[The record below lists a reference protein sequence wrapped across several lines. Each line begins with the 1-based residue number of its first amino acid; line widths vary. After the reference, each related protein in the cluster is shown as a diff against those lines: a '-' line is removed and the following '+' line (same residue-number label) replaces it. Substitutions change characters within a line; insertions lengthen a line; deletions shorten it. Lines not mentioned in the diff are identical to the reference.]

1 MIRAPG
7 QEYLFDSLG
16 STSPNSSRKVHIRRL
31 VDLLELC
38 IHRRDW
44 PRAKRAWAVLTRCP
58 EFEWQKMW
66 QTGLLLATSLDD
78 ALDIDNADPR
88 RLDYLRV
95 MMLRCPENR
104 VSILQELLL
113 QLING
118 GQHREALDELELYLP
133 SFPFQ
138 DNAVLHMYAGLLYL
152 FLADLHISHENASS
166 HATGK
171 APTLNPQYLRE
182 CKTHLRRASELDPSH
197 PVPTSLLQHL
207 QRKAAGNVHQDN
219 ANESD
224 DGSEFISDGEG
235 ADTESKK

>member
-16 STSPNSSRKVHIRRL
+16 SKSPTSARKVHIRRL
-31 VDLLELC
+31 ADLLELC

-44 PRAKRAWAVLTRCP
+44 PRAKRAWAILARCP

-66 QTGLLLATSLDD
+66 HTGLLLATSLDN
-78 ALDIDNADPR
+78 ALEIDNADPR

-104 VSILQELLL
+104 LSILQELLL
-113 QLING
+113 QLISG
-118 GQHREALDELELYLP
+118 GHHREALDELDLYLP

-152 FLADLHISHENASS
+152 FLAEPPTSNEFTSS
-166 HATGK
+166 HTK
-171 APTLNPQYLRE
+171 ALTLNQQYLRE

-207 QRKAAGNVHQDN
+207 QRKAGKVHQDN
-219 ANESD
+219 ANKSD
-224 DGSEFISDGEG
+224 DGSEFISDSEG
-235 ADTESKK
+235 GY